1 MQAKWEGENETK
13 IDIKIGVGGG
23 FSLGYMIQDLDE
35 ERRVGG

>member
-13 IDIKIGVGGG
+13 IDIKIGGGV
-23 FSLGYMIQDLDE
+23 SLGYMIQDLDE